1 MSKNKRQT
9 NARDYLIRHRVSD
22 LFCPSQKDIAA
33 AASYLAR
40 VCRKRLDE
48 LGVPAARVSAYALTT
63 IAGSPFVTC
72 DDQQDS
78 DEAVQLHR
86 LMVFAL
92 HVSAAPSESIAAWR
106 LSMDRC
112 AELIDMRL
120 QHGYAQSKA
129 RKASNHDTRDI
140 QEDAAALLRAGK
152 TRPEAEREL
161 QRNHSISL
169 DRVRRHMKAAG
180 WTPRPRGR
188 EKKPPKP

>member
-1 MSKNKRQT
+1 MSTNKRET
-9 NARDYLIRHRVSD
+9 NARDYLIRRRVSD
-22 LFCPSQKDIAA
+22 LFCPSQKDVAA

-40 VCRKRLDE
+40 ICRKRLDE

-92 HVSAAPSESIAAWR
+92 HVSAAPSESVAAWR

-120 QHGYAQSKA
+120 QYGYAQGAVRRAK
-129 RKASNHDTRDI
+129 NHETRDCE
-140 QEDAAALLRAGK
+140 QDAAMLLSAGK
-152 TRPEAEREL
+152 TRSEAERVLLRDHPMTL
-161 QRNHSISL
+161 QNI
-169 DRVRRHMKAAG
+169 RRHMKTAG
-180 WTPRPRGR
+180 WPPTPRGR
-188 EKKPPKP
+188 PKKTPKQ